1 MENSYRKY
9 LLVFERDKAWGF
21 YINNLG
27 RTKIPANSNYP
38 STNHPDSYMFSW
50 ENGRVL
56 NEFHLVLITQGEGEF
71 ESNPTGK
78 VRLLNGDVFLLF
90 PGVWHRYRPE
100 QNSGW
105 TERWIGFSGTIARQ
119 FIANGFFS
127 PEDPII
133 SNADQAQILNLF
145 DRLFLLFERED
156 FGFQRTASALCL
168 QLMAELYN
176 LKAGGLNVAEMNTM
190 VNQTKSI
197 MYDHIDSSI
206 KLKLIAKQL
215 GVSYSKFRLDFKKQ
229 TGVSPLQYFLSLKI
243 ERAKELLL
251 ATNKT
256 QKEIA
261 FELGFESDFYFNRIF
276 KKKTGISPG
285 KFRSG
290 TKIKR
295 PSLQF

>member
-206 KLKLIAKQL
+206 ELKLIAKQL